1 LVGPLKNGKNE
12 QKEGSGRYELKYHC
26 DFARAKEELTYDS
39 FDDFL
44 SHLSAMS
51 DYRKRLIQIGMK
63 VVQRMKRRQKIERCS
78 CSYSTRRLIPAQEV
92 SIN

>member
-39 FDDFL
+39 FDSIDSIDSFDDFL

-63 VVQRMKRRQKIERCS
+63 VVQRMKRKQKIERCS
-78 CSYSTRRLIPAQEV
+78 CS
-92 SIN
+92 